1 MSGQRGLFFGPS
13 LTSLTGD
20 DLGGHAG
27 CDLRLMTEE
36 TTVGVTVPLGDD
48 RVLNASLLDLYRSF
62 SSLGVVCPGPLHSG
76 AGATGRKCVHKL
88 GLSVAFRANYLFL

>member
-20 DLGGHAG
+20 DLGGRAG

-36 TTVGVTVPLGDD
+36 TTVGVTVPLRDD
-48 RVLNASLLDLYRSF
+48 RVLNAS
-62 SSLGVVCPGPLHSG
+62 
-76 AGATGRKCVHKL
+76 
-88 GLSVAFRANYLFL
+88 